1 MMMMSIKNQ
10 LKTVLLLGSLTGL
23 FLLIGALAGGR
34 TGLLF
39 GLIFA
44 GGMNFVSYWW
54 SDKIVLWMYKAKEA
68 DKNKYAQ
75 LYSMVKEISGK
86 ASIPMPKVYL
96 VDTPQSNAFATG
108 RNPQHAAVAV
118 TTGIMQILEEKE
130 LRGVLAHE
138 IGHIKN
144 RDILI
149 STVAATIAGVISYI
163 AMMARWTAIFGGMGK
178 NNENQNGN
186 IIELLVLAIIAPIM
200 AMIIQLAI
208 SRSREYLAD
217 ETGAKLSGE
226 PLALASAL
234 QKIEKN
240 VHNHPLARMGKTEAN
255 AHMIISNPLKESA
268 FLELFST
275 HPSTLNRVKSLQNIK
290 V

>member
-1 MMMMSIKNQ
+1 MMDIKNHI
-10 LKTVLLLGSLTGL
+10 KTALLLGSLTSL
-23 FLLIGALAGGR
+23 FLLIGALAGGK

-44 GGMNFVSYWW
+44 GGMNFISYWW

-68 DKNKYAQ
+68 DKKKEAK
-75 LYSMVKEISGK
+75 LYSIVKEIAGK
-86 ASIPMPKVYL
+86 AGVPMPKVYL

-108 RNPQHAAVAV
+108 RNPRHAAVAV

-178 NNENQNGN
+178 NNENQSGN
-186 IIELLVLAIIAPIM
+186 ILELLVLAIIAPIM

-217 ETGAKLSGE
+217 EIGAKLSGE

-240 VHNHPLARMGKTEAN
+240 VHNHPFARMGKTEAT
-255 AHMIISNPLKESA
+255 AHMFISNPLKASA
-268 FLELFST
+268 FLNLFST
-275 HPSTLNRVKSLQNIK
+275 HPPTEERCKRLRAMK

>member
-1 MMMMSIKNQ
+1 MDIKNQ
-10 LKTVLLLGSLTGL
+10 IKTALLLGSLTGL

-68 DKNKYAQ
+68 DKKKYAH
-75 LYSMVKEISGK
+75 LYSIVKEIAGK
-86 ASIPMPKVYL
+86 AGIPLPKVYL

-108 RNPQHAAVAV
+108 RNPRHAAVAV
-118 TTGIMQILEEKE
+118 TTGIMQVLEEKE

-163 AMMARWTAIFGGMGK
+163 AMMARWAAIFGGMGK
-178 NNENQNGN
+178 DNERQGGN
-186 IIELLVLAIIAPIM
+186 VLELLLLAVIAPIM

-234 QKIEKN
+234 QKIEKS
-240 VHNHPLARMGKTEAN
+240 VHNHPFARMGKTEAT
-255 AHMIISNPLKESA
+255 AHMFISNPLKASA

-275 HPSTLNRVKSLQNIK
+275 HPSTEARCKRLREMK